1 MGRYKHFGVNWTWN
15 WIQKGLLDGDVGGRC
30 RLCHSPCPIK
40 GPFPFADESIVS
52 TPNMVTAGCDLVG
65 IANLR
70 DDKLSIP
77 SDLDMSDVLSHSVM
91 SDSLQPHRLSPVR
104 FL

>member
-1 MGRYKHFGVNWTWN
+1 MGKYKHFGVNWTWN
-15 WIQKGLLDGDVGGRC
+15 WIQTGLLDGDVGGRC
-30 RLCHSPCPIK
+30 GLCHSPCPIK
-40 GPFPFADESIVS
+40 GPFLFADESIVS

-91 SDSLQPHRLSPVR
+91 SNSLQPHRL
-104 FL
+104 